1 MKKIIITIIACFCIV
16 SLQAQQVT
24 KAQRGT
30 FLLKNGTLHTVSN
43 GTKKGDILIKD
54 GHIADIGALEVSTN
68 VTVIDATGKHI
79 YPGLIDGGTTLGL
92 GEISAVSLTNDFNEL
107 GDFIPHMQALT
118 AVNPNAVTIPVTR
131 TNGVTTVI
139 TSPKGGLF
147 PGTAALINLYG
158 YTPERMYAGFK
169 GVVLNFPM
177 SGRRSRWDRRKEEDI
192 KKDEEKAFKKLN
204 DIWEKAELYARIDSA
219 GSAQKKSQGGY
230 NPQMDALL
238 PVVRGEATL
247 MLNVNRSNDIQK
259 ALKWFEGKN
268 LKVILCGVLEGYM
281 VADEIAKS
289 GIPVV
294 AGPVLSLP
302 GRDYVRYD
310 VNYKNPNA
318 LLKAGVKVALR
329 TNENE
334 NTRNLPFHA
343 GFAAAYG
350 MGQDEALKAV
360 TLTPAEIFGVADK
373 YGSLDKG
380 KVANV
385 FVTNGDAFETKTQ
398 VEYLFIDGYNV
409 AIESRHTLL
418 YDEFLERDK

>member
-1 MKKIIITIIACFCIV
+1 
-16 SLQAQQVT
+16 
-24 KAQRGT
+24 
-30 FLLKNGTLHTVSN
+30 
-43 GTKKGDILIKD
+43 
-54 GHIADIGALEVSTN
+54 
-68 VTVIDATGKHI
+68 
-79 YPGLIDGGTTLGL
+79 
-92 GEISAVSLTNDFNEL
+92 
-107 GDFIPHMQALT
+107 
-118 AVNPNAVTIPVTR
+118 
-131 TNGVTTVI
+131 
-139 TSPKGGLF
+139 
-147 PGTAALINLYG
+147 
-158 YTPERMYAGFK
+158 
-169 GVVLNFPM
+169 
-177 SGRRSRWDRRKEEDI
+177 
-192 KKDEEKAFKKLN
+192 
-204 DIWEKAELYARIDSA
+204 
-219 GSAQKKSQGGY
+219 
-230 NPQMDALL
+230 MDALL

-247 MLNVNRSNDIQK
+247 MINVNRSNDIQK
-259 ALKWFEGKN
+259 ALKWLEGKN
-268 LKVILCGVLEGYM
+268 IKAILCGVLEGYM

-289 GIPVV
+289 GVPVV

-360 TLTPAEIFGVADK
+360 TLTPAEIFGVSDK
-373 YGSLDKG
+373 YGSLEKG